1 MGAENVAAL
10 AISNQ
15 RETAIGWY
23 RQSGKPLNAAITWQ
37 CTRSAEFC
45 ETLRREGKE
54 QQIKT
59 TTGLPIAPLF
69 SASKMRWL
77 LESTPEGVQLAD
89 QGEICLGTIDAWL
102 LSN

>member
-1 MGAENVAAL
+1 MRRL
-10 AISNQ
+10 
-15 RETAIGWY
+15 R
-23 RQSGKPLNAAITWQ
+23 Q

-89 QGEICLGTIDAWL
+89 EGEICLGTIDAGCYGT
-102 LSN
+102 